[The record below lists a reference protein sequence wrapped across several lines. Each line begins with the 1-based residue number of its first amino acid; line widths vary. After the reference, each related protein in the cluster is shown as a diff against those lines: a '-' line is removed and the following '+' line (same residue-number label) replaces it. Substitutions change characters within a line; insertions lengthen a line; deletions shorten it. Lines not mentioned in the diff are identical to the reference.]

1 MTIPYGTCKC
11 RKCPLIIVYA
21 GMLDEGDLLIYCYL
35 PFTMLLNTEMYNMYT
50 YMFEEVDLD
59 ALVLS
64 SPPHPTPHPPK
75 KI

>member
-1 MTIPYGTCKC
+1 
-11 RKCPLIIVYA
+11 
-21 GMLDEGDLLIYCYL
+21 MLDEGDLLIYCYL